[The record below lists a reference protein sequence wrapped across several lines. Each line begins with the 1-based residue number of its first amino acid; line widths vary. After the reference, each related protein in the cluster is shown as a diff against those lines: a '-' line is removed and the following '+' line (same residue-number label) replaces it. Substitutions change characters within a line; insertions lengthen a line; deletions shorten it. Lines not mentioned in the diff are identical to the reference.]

1 MDVNE
6 RHCCATAELEDVKLT
21 ERHAEGCT
29 DDEAEGVKG
38 DTVVTSGE
46 ER

>member
-6 RHCCATAELEDVKLT
+6 CHCCATAEEEAEPEDVKLT

-38 DTVVTSGE
+38 DTGDK
-46 ER
+46 R